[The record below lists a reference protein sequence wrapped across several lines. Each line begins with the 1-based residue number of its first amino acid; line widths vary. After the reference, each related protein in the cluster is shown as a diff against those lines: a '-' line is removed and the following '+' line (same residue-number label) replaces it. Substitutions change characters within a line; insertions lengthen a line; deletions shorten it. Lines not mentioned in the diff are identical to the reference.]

1 MPKTTSTPDGDV
13 ERAVISRDGWS
24 VLWLV
29 LAGGLIATC
38 VALGLSAALP
48 SSNAAQGLIYD
59 PPRLT
64 VFGLPVVKAIF
75 DYSGALTIGWLLG
88 AVFLAVPQK
97 NGILAPSGY
106 RCVQAAAKSA
116 AVWFVS
122 AIALVPLNAS
132 NVNRQS
138 LWDVVTSEGVTK
150 AIENLDIAQACLQAA
165 FAAILVAVLARS
177 VIRPISAFGVLLI
190 AVIGMLP
197 VALSGHATTSGD
209 HDIASDTMIF
219 HLLGISVWVG
229 GLVAFL
235 GLARQ
240 RSPHLDVIARR
251 YSSAALIA
259 FIAVALSGMGNAWV
273 RLSYL
278 SDLWLTDYGRLVSL
292 KAILLIILGIFGY
305 QQRRKSVVAI
315 TDAGDRRPLLRLA
328 VTEIGVMAA
337 TIGVAVAL
345 GRTAPPSPSPT
356 AFSETKLALG
366 YDFSGPPSFWNLLTE
381 WRFDFI
387 FGTAGLVLAG
397 LYVWGYRR
405 LRQRGIAWPKGRL
418 IAWLLGCAMLMIA
431 TSSGFG
437 KYAEAQFSI
446 HMMGH
451 MMLGMMAPILLV
463 LGGPTTLALRALPAA
478 GRNGVPGAREAIVG
492 LMHSR
497 VLRWLTHPLVI
508 LPLFVGSFYVI
519 YFSSLF
525 ETMIDS
531 HTGHLLMNLHFLL
544 VGYMY
549 YWVII
554 GVDPSPRRLTSFV
567 KLALLLAALPF
578 HAFFGLALMN
588 SRVPLGLNYY
598 QTLSLPWSPDLLSDQ
613 HLGGAIAW
621 GGTEIPLIIVIISL
635 LAQWSRTDE
644 REGRRSDR
652 KGNAAADD
660 ELDAYNAMLSQ
671 LSVRDRPKVETEAVP
686 VAGSAEDSGPPT

>member
-1 MPKTTSTPDGDV
+1 M
-13 ERAVISRDGWS
+13 
-24 VLWLV
+24 
-29 LAGGLIATC
+29 LAAGLIATC

-48 SSNAAQGLIYD
+48 SSNAAQGLIGNA
-59 PPRLT
+59 PQLT
-64 VFGLPVVKAIF
+64 VLGLPVVKAIF

-97 NGILAPSGY
+97 SGILDSSGY
-106 RCVQAAAKSA
+106 RCTQAAAKSA
-116 AVWFVS
+116 TVWFFA
-122 AIALVPLNAS
+122 AIALIPLNAS

-138 LWDVVTSEGVTK
+138 LWEIVTSEGVTK
-150 AIENLDIAQACLQAA
+150 AIENLEVAQACLMAGL
-165 FAAILVAVLARS
+165 AAILVAVLARS
-177 VIRPISAFGVLLI
+177 VIRPITAFAVLLVAI
-190 AVIGMLP
+190 VGMLP

-240 RSPHLDVIARR
+240 RSPYLDVIARR
-251 YSSAALIA
+251 YSAAALIA

-278 SDLWLTDYGRLVSL
+278 SDLWLTDYGRLVCL
-292 KAILLIILGIFGY
+292 KTVLLVILGLFGF
-305 QQRRKSVVAI
+305 QQRRKSVAAI
-315 TDAGDRRPLLRLA
+315 TSTGDRRPLLRLA
-328 VTEIGVMAA
+328 VTEIAVMAA

-345 GRTAPPSPSPT
+345 GRTAPPNPSPT
-356 AFSETKLALG
+356 AFSETKVSLG
-366 YDFSGPPSFWNLLTE
+366 YDFSGPPTFWNLLTE

-387 FGTAGLVLAG
+387 FGTAALVLAG
-397 LYVWGYRR
+397 LYIWGYRR
-405 LRQRGIAWPKGRL
+405 LRKRGDTWPTGRL
-418 IAWLLGCAMLMIA
+418 IAWLLGCAMLLVA

-463 LGGPTTLALRALPAA
+463 MGGPTTLALRALPAA
-478 GRNGVPGAREAIVG
+478 GKNSVPGAREAIVG

-497 VLRWLTHPLVI
+497 VLRWLTHPLVV

-525 ETMIDS
+525 EVMIDS
-531 HTGHLLMNLHFLL
+531 HSGHLLMNLHFLL

-578 HAFFGLALMN
+578 HAFFGLAVMN

-598 QTLSLPWSPDLLSDQ
+598 QTLSLPWAPDLLSDQ

-621 GGTEIPLIIVIISL
+621 GGTEIPLIIVIIAL

-652 KGNAAADD
+652 KGNAAGDE
-660 ELDAYNAMLSQ
+660 ELDAYNAMLTK
-671 LSVRDRPKVETEAVP
+671 LAGRDRPRVTATSAADRVDTSAVT
-686 VAGSAEDSGPPT
+686 SGDPAA